1 MLYGGMRLIVVD
13 ESIVLTSTQRPILM
27 PLVLATPDAK
37 PTLKRGKPK
46 AETGTPTPAVRGAW
60 TSAEYITLFKHV
72 VQYGP
77 SHASLAHAVPGR
89 SASQSYWTWRQVVE
103 PTCRAALEVKA
114 GQRRR

>member
-1 MLYGGMRLIVVD
+1 MRGHSSSPEPHEVRPSKRGCH
-13 ESIVLTSTQRPILM
+13 ESTDTE
-27 PLVLATPDAK
+27 ATPDAK